1 MYQGTTPTLVLTVG
15 EEQLDGCTCY
25 VTVKSNG
32 RMITKSGDGL
42 TVSGNEIAVT
52 LTQQETLSL
61 FPGSCE
67 IQVRWIDS
75 NGNAMATDIARV
87 TVSNVLLKQVIE
99 YQEGGNSDG

>member
-25 VTVKSNG
+25 VTIRQSGKKL
-32 RMITKSGDGL
+32 TKSGANL

-52 LTQQETLSL
+52 LTQRDTLL
-61 FPGSCE
+61 LVPGDCE

-75 NGNAMATDIARV
+75 NGNAMATDKATVEV
-87 TVSNVLLKQVIE
+87 TESLLKSVIE
-99 YQEGGNSDG
+99 YREENGDG